1 MTRTGRCRC
10 GAVRYTLSAEPFAVR
25 LCWCRDCQYWTTGN
39 AAVNLLVP
47 RAAVQV
53 EGGLSG
59 WDSVAESGN
68 HMRRSFC
75 PRCGTPMFSEARE
88 NTERMVIR
96 AGTLADPALTT
107 IEPDLDAAGE
117 ALVAMALED
126 DAHARDGTRI
136 PVRLAVRGTA

>member
-1 MTRTGRCRC
+1 MTRTGGCRC

-96 AGTLADPALTT
+96 AGTLDDATGIVPTIVIWTDSAPAWAVIDPAL
-107 IEPDLDAAGE
+107 
-117 ALVAMALED
+117 
-126 DAHARDGTRI
+126 HAFPRQ
-136 PVRLAVRGTA
+136 P